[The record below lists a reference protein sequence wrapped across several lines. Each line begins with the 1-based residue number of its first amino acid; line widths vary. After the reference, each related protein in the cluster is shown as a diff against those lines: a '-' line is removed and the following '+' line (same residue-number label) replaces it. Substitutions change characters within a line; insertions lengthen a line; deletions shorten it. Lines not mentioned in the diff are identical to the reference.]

1 MIINSKV
8 QTFEVDRFNCQ
19 IVEYANIEVKQ

>member
-8 QTFEVDRFNCQ
+8 QTLEADRFNYQ

>member
-8 QTFEVDRFNCQ
+8 QTLEVDRFNYQ